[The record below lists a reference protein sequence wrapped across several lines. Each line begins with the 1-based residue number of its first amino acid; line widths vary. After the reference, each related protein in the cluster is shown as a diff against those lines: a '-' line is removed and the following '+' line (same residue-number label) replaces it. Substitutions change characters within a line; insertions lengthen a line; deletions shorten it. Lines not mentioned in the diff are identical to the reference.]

1 MRQFT
6 AEYLESTRAGMWE
19 DSLEALGELNLGDR
33 QRVLDVGA
41 GTGELTRV
49 LRDQTAGTVVALDAD
64 RGLLDHVADPRL
76 CGDATRLPFADGS
89 FDLVVCQALLVN
101 LPDPAA
107 VVEEFAR
114 ISTDRV
120 AVIEPDNSAVDIES
134 TVEAEPTLAQ
144 RARELYLKGL
154 ETDAALGAVPDLFE
168 AAGLDDITVNRYEHE
183 RAIESPYSE
192 RALEGARRKASGTG
206 IDDDRET
213 ILAGDIS
220 VESFENLRQEWRAMG
235 REVIEQMQD
244 GSYCQR
250 EVVPFYVT
258 SGRV

>member
-19 DSLEALGELNLGDR
+19 DSLDALGYLDIESR
-33 QRVLDVGA
+33 ERILDVGA

-64 RGLLDHVADPRL
+64 RGLLGHVASPRL
-76 CGDATRLPFADGS
+76 LGDATQLPFAEGS

-107 VVEEFAR
+107 VIEEFAR
-114 ISTDRV
+114 VSTDRV
-120 AVIEPDNSAVDIES
+120 AVIEPDNSAVAIES
-134 TVEAEPTLAQ
+134 TVDTEAALAR
-144 RARELYLKGL
+144 RARESYLAGV
-154 ETDAALGAVPDLFE
+154 ETDAALGAVPDLFRS
-168 AAGLDDITVNRYEHE
+168 AGLDDITVDRYDHE
-183 RAIESPYSE
+183 RSIESPYSE

-213 ILAGDIS
+213 ILAGDTS
-220 VESFENLRQEWRAMG
+220 VESFEDLREQWRAMG

-244 GSYCQR
+244 GRYRQR